1 MGLAPVTIFWV
12 ADRETRR
19 LPALSLHGWGGK
31 LIKSPVT
38 PGPDL
43 SGNSAV
49 DQVHLIVHPH
59 LLPHAEVRDENCNVH
74 PPPFAHFSRE
84 CAVLFAVL
92 EHWRC
97 GYLPHLNRYVD
108 QPEPGVEGRPES
120 RYIGSSHLEDERIVA
135 RKPYADRRP
144 LSNIVHLLA
153 DGEVEGSG
161 VVGNEPERRGMG
173 QGATSRV

>member
-1 MGLAPVTIFWV
+1 M
-12 ADRETRR
+12 
-19 LPALSLHGWGGK
+19 
-31 LIKSPVT
+31 
-38 PGPDL
+38 
-43 SGNSAV
+43 
-49 DQVHLIVHPH
+49 
-59 LLPHAEVRDENCNVH
+59 
-74 PPPFAHFSRE
+74 
-84 CAVLFAVL
+84 